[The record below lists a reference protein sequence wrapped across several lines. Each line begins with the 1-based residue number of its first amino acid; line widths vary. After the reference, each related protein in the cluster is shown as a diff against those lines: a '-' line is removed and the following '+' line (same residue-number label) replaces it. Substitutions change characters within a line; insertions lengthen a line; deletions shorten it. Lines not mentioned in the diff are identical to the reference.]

1 MQGKLEQEFEREP
14 TPEELGIALEMDE
27 KKITTLLQHY
37 PHPTSLDLYP
47 SEDGT

>member
-1 MQGKLEQEFEREP
+1 MQGKLEQQFEREP
-14 TPEELGIALEMDE
+14 TPEELGIALELDE